1 MSSRR
6 RIIVALTSGLILV
19 GGALVSVSRQPSG
32 NPLVGRLLPESM
44 RVSFDGTV
52 EQTLR
57 AGSYD
62 YLLVVPGAGGP
73 HWVATLHEE
82 ARPRQVRVK
91 VLARAERFE
100 SRRLSRLFEPLE
112 FGLVDAPPAV
122 P

>member
-6 RIIVALTSGLILV
+6 IFIALTSGLLLAA
-19 GGALVSVSRQPSG
+19 GFSLAASQKTAR

-44 RVSFDGTV
+44 RVSFNATI

-62 YLLVVPGAGGP
+62 YLLVRPEAGDP
-73 HWVATLHEE
+73 RWVATLHED
-82 ARPRQVRVK
+82 ARPRHVQVT

-100 SRRLSRLFEPLE
+100 SPRLSRLFEPLE
-112 FGLVDAPPAV
+112 FGLVTAPSPAV